1 MLPIGGNRAFG
12 FRAVPSSVLRSR
24 ARRSMIQRPPFE
36 LPPEIARRFFEDLRA
51 FHREK
56 NPIKAD
62 EIAARQLHA
71 LRQYLR
77 PRDKKLRLSDVKEMF
92 RQMKDDAS

>member
-1 MLPIGGNRAFG
+1 MIKRATPI
-12 FRAVPSSVLRSR
+12 
-24 ARRSMIQRPPFE
+24 E

-71 LRQYLR
+71 ISQYQR
-77 PRDKKLRLSDVKEMF
+77 PREKKLRPSDVKRLFEL
-92 RQMKDDAS
+92 MKDHARKRGYS

>member
-1 MLPIGGNRAFG
+1 MIKRAPI
-12 FRAVPSSVLRSR
+12 
-24 ARRSMIQRPPFE
+24 E
-36 LPPEIARRFFEDLRA
+36 LPPEIARRFFEDLRF

-62 EIAARQLHA
+62 EIAGRRLHA

-77 PRDKKLRLSDVKEMF
+77 ARDKKLQLFDVKNF
-92 RQMKDDAS
+92 SS

>member
-1 MLPIGGNRAFG
+1 MIKRAPI
-12 FRAVPSSVLRSR
+12 
-24 ARRSMIQRPPFE
+24 E
-36 LPPEIARRFFEDLRA
+36 LPPEIARRFFEDLRL

-71 LRQYLR
+71 LSQYLR
-77 PRDKKLRLSDVKEMF
+77 SRDKKLRLSDVKELF
-92 RQMKDDAS
+92 EQMRDWGK